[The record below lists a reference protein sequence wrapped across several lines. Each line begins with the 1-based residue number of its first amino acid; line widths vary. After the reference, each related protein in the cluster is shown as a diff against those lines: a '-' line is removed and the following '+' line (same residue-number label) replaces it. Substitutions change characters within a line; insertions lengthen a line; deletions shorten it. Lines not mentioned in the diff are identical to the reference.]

1 MACFKLK
8 CPNVT
13 AEYFVN
19 CPKCGRSLRTRLQ
32 VRRNGWIL
40 GLMGLLLIGLMG
52 VISYNTAPMLLNPGV
67 YVDGSKF
74 TGTESQ
80 GKQILTLFATV
91 ILFGVTSLL
100 AGVLQI
106 ITCRPSRWLALVLL
120 LLLIPMIV
128 VGSQFSNR
136 PIRPPLIG
144 AITGYTANASPK
156 ARNRYLKLTLTAF
169 ED

>member
-8 CPNVT
+8 CPNAT
-13 AEYFVN
+13 AEYFVDCQN
-19 CPKCGRSLRTRLQ
+19 CGRRLRTRLQ
-32 VRRNGWIL
+32 VRRNGWVL

-52 VISYNTAPMLLNPGV
+52 VITYNTAPMLLNPGV
-67 YVDGSKF
+67 YMDGSKF
-74 TGTESQ
+74 AGTESQ

-128 VGSQFSNR
+128 VGSQFSKR
-136 PIRPPLIG
+136 SMRPPPIS
-144 AITGYTANASPK
+144 AITNNTDVRPSFAGQ
-156 ARNRYLKLTLTAF
+156 
-169 ED
+169 